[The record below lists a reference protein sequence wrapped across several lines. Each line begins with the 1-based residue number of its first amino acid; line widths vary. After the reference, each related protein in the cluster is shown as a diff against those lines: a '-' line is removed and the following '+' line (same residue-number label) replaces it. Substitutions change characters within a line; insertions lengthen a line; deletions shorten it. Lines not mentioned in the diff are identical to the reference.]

1 MVAVQ
6 RAVRNHNQGVWCI
19 NNAPNSIKDK
29 GVKQAFIDT
38 VHAMRRIHGPT
49 ALLVTSSVIEHMR
62 LTVGEESEGRTHC
75 DICHVWVKNIKS
87 HHKTGIHQRLTKVD
101 ELKGAGYISLYP
113 HWGLNFPVDDV
124 AGLLPDKVAVDGPS
138 ERSNSRN
145 VYRRDVWSTV
155 DRDIWFAVGRIF
167 NDKKVRRSA
176 AGGFNT
182 SNRVPDSD
190 LPLVAEMILDTYN
203 GGDLLAIR
211 TLGLDSI

>member
-1 MVAVQ
+1 
-6 RAVRNHNQGVWCI
+6 
-19 NNAPNSIKDK
+19 
-29 GVKQAFIDT
+29 
-38 VHAMRRIHGPT
+38 
-49 ALLVTSSVIEHMR
+49 
-62 LTVGEESEGRTHC
+62 
-75 DICHVWVKNIKS
+75 
-87 HHKTGIHQRLTKVD
+87 
-101 ELKGAGYISLYP
+101 
-113 HWGLNFPVDDV
+113 V
-124 AGLLPDKVAVDGPS
+124 AGLLPDEVAVDGPS

-167 NDKKVRRSA
+167 NKKKVSRTVLTSGA
-176 AGGFNT
+176 LHAGGFNT